1 MSNQHRNL
9 AEEHGWLKQS
19 SNVSLEEVNNTVS
32 VPSKG
37 GFWRKLFAFAGP
49 GSLVAV
55 GYVIQETGQLPL
67 QVVHVLVIPC

>member
-1 MSNQHRNL
+1 MSDQQDHV
-9 AEEHGWLKQS
+9 AKEHGWLKQS

-37 GFWRKLFAFAGP
+37 GFWRKLLAFVGP

-55 GYVIQETGQLPL
+55 GYVDPGNWQLPS
-67 QVVHVLVIPC
+67 QEGHVLVILC